1 MWRTSA
7 AEKDARS
14 MVADNICSFFD
25 KTETASRPE
34 TGVSGLAQ
42 TNRPSRS
49 LILHFL
55 EGLIR
60 DFGKRFAAH
69 SR

>member
-49 LILHFL
+49 LVHYHYGRTRLPV
-55 EGLIR
+55 EV
-60 DFGKRFAAH
+60 
-69 SR
+69 